1 MSGGRVRGRWLAE
14 HWIAILSPVGLVVA
28 WQWAS
33 ASGVLREVFFP
44 RPTTV
49 IAHLGR
55 LAADGTLWA
64 HTAATLGRVAWAFA
78 LAAILGVAVG
88 LAMGLWRRLRDGLD
102 PVFAVVYPIPSVL
115 FLPLVSFLL
124 PAGEAATIV
133 TVAVTSFF
141 LVALT
146 TTHGVRQ
153 IDRLVL
159 EAATHYGARGWRLFA
174 TVLLPGALPFIFT
187 GLRLG
192 LGYALIV
199 ASSTR
204 APSARSS
211 RKRGRTSP
219 TPTWSS
225 TPPCSTACR
234 SSTPSSAISSTR
246 SSSRPCLST
255 WGAPTWLPIPP
266 DARSAP
272 GNPWRSSNSLTPSD
286 AIIFAPSLTTPAGNP
301 AGTARLSAFAPALS
315 SRSDRHAYCDTN
327 TSFTPSRGRT
337 KWCSTIPRI
346 SQSPESLSWRSGYAD
361 ACRPARARRI
371 EREAV
376 ACDMHK
382 PPVARRTPLVHG
394 EEAVNGS

>member
-1 MSGGRVRGRWLAE
+1 MSGVRVRGRWLAE
-14 HWIAILSPVGLVVA
+14 HWIAILSPVGLAVA
-28 WQWAS
+28 WEWAS
-33 ASGVLREVFFP
+33 AAGVLREVFFP

-49 IAHLGR
+49 LTHLRR
-55 LAADGTLWA
+55 LGADGTLWS
-64 HTAATLGRVAWAFA
+64 HTAATLTRVAWAFA

-124 PAGEAATIV
+124 PAGEVATIV

-199 ASSTR
+199 AV
-204 APSARSS
+204 AVEIVSAN
-211 RKRGRTSP
+211 RGLGALL
-219 TPTWSS
+219 W
-225 TPPCSTACR
+225 
-234 SSTPSSAISSTR
+234 
-246 SSSRPCLST
+246 LSWQVLKVEDMYAT
-255 WGAPTWLPIPP
+255 FLVIALLGAVLSYGL
-266 DARSAP
+266 AALR
-272 GNPWRSSNSLTPSD
+272 
-286 AIIFAPSLTTPAGNP
+286 
-301 AGTARLSAFAPALS
+301 ARLLPWVQ
-315 SRSDRHAYCDTN
+315 DV
-327 TSFTPSRGRT
+327 G
-337 KWCSTIPRI
+337 
-346 SQSPESLSWRSGYAD
+346 
-361 ACRPARARRI
+361 
-371 EREAV
+371 ER
-376 ACDMHK
+376 
-382 PPVARRTPLVHG
+382 
-394 EEAVNGS
+394 